1 MSNRWSGARPSFDT
15 PHALG
20 RQHSRAVWSSF
31 GSRLVRHAWSS
42 GDQAG
47 SSAMLQDPLFCAL
60 ANGDRDDRDLVS
72 KDIAT
77 VLDEEGVVVTLV
89 RILGVVVRL

>member
-1 MSNRWSGARPSFDT
+1 VTEFPAPTR
-15 PHALG
+15 
-20 RQHSRAVWSSF
+20 F
-31 GSRLVRHAWSS
+31 GSRLVRHAWSKRRS
-42 GDQAG
+42 PVLTR
-47 SSAMLQDPLFCAL
+47 SAMVQDPLFCAL